1 MNPTGITNGVA
12 MMARGA
18 QSQIE
23 YAQTVE
29 RLGYDTI
36 WVSEVNGYD
45 AVSVMTAVA
54 GATSRVTIASGIVGI
69 YLRDPLLMAMGAA
82 AVNEFADGRLVLG
95 LGTSTPVIV
104 EQWHGMTFDRPL
116 ARMREYVGLV
126 KRLMAGERVKHA
138 GAYTLRGAQLGA
150 PSRGPVPVFL
160 AALNP
165 KMLELSGEIAEG
177 VILNFP
183 SLDYTR
189 QAIALIETG
198 LRRAGKDRSEFNITV
213 FMRTSVTDNPAAV
226 LPKFR
231 SELLTY
237 VLAPVYRRIFTAD
250 GYGDMCDQVNDLWA
264 KGDREGALA
273 AVNDEFV
280 LSRSV
285 IGTADEC
292 RQQYQAYRARGVDAM
307 TVFPVPEEDG
317 ADVDAGRLRII
328 SALAPQPVPATRA

>member
-1 MNPTGITNGVA
+1 MNPTGITYGVA

-18 QSQIE
+18 QAQLE
-23 YAQTVE
+23 YAQAVE

-116 ARMREYVGLV
+116 TRMREYVDLV

-150 PSRGPVPVFL
+150 PSRGAVPVFL

-165 KMLELSGEIAEG
+165 KMLELAGEIADG

-189 QAIALIETG
+189 EALTSIEAG
-198 LRRAGKDRSEFNITV
+198 LRRAGKERADFNITV
-213 FMRTSVTDNPAAV
+213 FMRTSVTDDPAKV

-237 VLAPVYRRIFTAD
+237 VLAPVYRRIFSAD
-250 GYGDMCDQVNDLWA
+250 GHGEMCDRVNDLWA
-264 KGDREGALA
+264 KGDREQALA
-273 AVNDEFV
+273 AVNDAFV
-280 LSRSV
+280 LSRSA
-285 IGTADEC
+285 IGTAVEC
-292 RQQYQAYRARGVDAM
+292 QQRYQAYRDLGVDAI
-307 TVFPVPEEDG
+307 TVFPVPEEEIN
-317 ADVDAGRLRII
+317 VDEGRLRII
-328 SALAPQPVPATRA
+328 SALAPQLAGAARR

>member
-1 MNPTGITNGVA
+1 MNPTGITSGVS

-18 QSQIE
+18 KAQLE
-23 YAQTVE
+23 YAQAVE

-54 GATSRVTIASGIVGI
+54 CVTSQVAIASGIVGI

-104 EQWHGMTFDRPL
+104 EQWHGMQFDRPL
-116 ARMREYVGLV
+116 TRMREYVDLV
-126 KRLMAGERVKHA
+126 RRLMRGERVKHA
-138 GAYTLRGAQLGA
+138 GAYTLRGVQLGA
-150 PSRGPVPVFL
+150 PSRGASPVFL

-183 SLDYTR
+183 SLNYTR
-189 QAIALIETG
+189 QAISSIEAG
-198 LRRAGKDRSEFNITV
+198 LRRAGKQRADFNITV
-213 FMRTSVTDNPAAV
+213 FMRTSVTNDPATV

-231 SELLTY
+231 QELLTY
-237 VLAPVYRRIFTAD
+237 VLAPVYRRVFTED
-250 GYGDMCDQVNDLWA
+250 GYGDMCDQVNDLWT
-264 KGDREGALA
+264 KGDRAGALT
-273 AVNDEFV
+273 AVNDDFV

-292 RQQYQAYRARGVDAM
+292 RQRYQAYRNLGADAI
-307 TVFPVPEEDG
+307 TVFPVPEED
-317 ADVDAGRLRII
+317 ADVDEGRLRII
-328 SALAPQPVPATRA
+328 TALAPQPVTATRV